1 MDNIESLIN
10 EIINGINPKWD
21 KLRKMRYVY
30 LELGKRLSKDTDF
43 FFSVDDKLSDLN
55 LSVNEIKDIY
65 ESTSGRNGFVIC
77 RSAAYLLKRIFDRIG
92 IESQLVR
99 YNRSIHWEKGKDEVT
114 IHHWFL
120 AAKDEF
126 HTYFMNLSSDL
137 YNIRMGFSTEHF
149 AEGIRY
155 RKEVDGKWVYIYDGP
170 RIKETVLHKEV
181 LRSIDIELG
190 YIKTAYNYD
199 ENSNRLKEHIL
210 QYEDAS
216 LGLLKSKANS
226 NELYYELEMFDTPF
240 YNDMLTIKYKD
251 RVINF
256 REVNMKD
263 ISDEDMLIWK
273 KELCK
278 RVLGKIEELVGMD
291 LNVIPYIES
300 KDWNYDVWLLRLCV
314 LCERHIIKYL
324 SNGENVNDKDLI
336 VDVQN
341 FQYNKW
347 SSKIKKELKVKNSVY
362 DYNNVL
368 SLIDK
373 LNTIVNAVDERNSK
387 TFKNIYPK
395 LAYHFIPSDRIYE
408 NNLDEDGY
416 LINHYIANKFRK
428 VFVNTFSCN
437 DIRTPFND
445 LNYSEQIVVIKR
457 VLEILFPE
465 ITYKNSYEMDDYNN
479 NYSPVMN
486 RIHVYPVKSLRTG
499 NYSIV
504 FNILGNNSS
513 GDYYFF
519 YNPRENTFKVADAL
533 EIYNDYIVISER
545 MKDRFTVESMEYDGI
560 SM

>member
-1 MDNIESLIN
+1 
-10 EIINGINPKWD
+10 
-21 KLRKMRYVY
+21 
-30 LELGKRLSKDTDF
+30 
-43 FFSVDDKLSDLN
+43 
-55 LSVNEIKDIY
+55 
-65 ESTSGRNGFVIC
+65 
-77 RSAAYLLKRIFDRIG
+77 
-92 IESQLVR
+92 
-99 YNRSIHWEKGKDEVT
+99 
-114 IHHWFL
+114 
-120 AAKDEF
+120 
-126 HTYFMNLSSDL
+126 
-137 YNIRMGFSTEHF
+137 
-149 AEGIRY
+149 
-155 RKEVDGKWVYIYDGP
+155 
-170 RIKETVLHKEV
+170 
-181 LRSIDIELG
+181 
-190 YIKTAYNYD
+190 
-199 ENSNRLKEHIL
+199 
-210 QYEDAS
+210 
-216 LGLLKSKANS
+216 
-226 NELYYELEMFDTPF
+226 
-240 YNDMLTIKYKD
+240 
-251 RVINF
+251 
-256 REVNMKD
+256 MKD